1 MLGAEPCIP
10 VTARSI
16 GRGRVSLQVADT
28 TGAGNVLPMTDS
40 EPGGADPGPPGPPAR
55 PPGPVPDGYVPRE
68 WLLQTPPPPP
78 APVPAA
84 PVPGTPAYWPT
95 ATATPSA
102 AAMTTAGPGLPP
114 LSPPSAGAYPY
125 SLMAPRPPY
134 PAPPDGDV
142 PFLDTPWV
150 PPQTKRQAWV
160 WLVYAV
166 VGFLVG
172 QLGALVFGLVA
183 GAVAGKTAAE
193 MQSIASAAVPPEWY
207 VVATLLGLWIGFIGA
222 PWLASR
228 TQGTRHFLRD
238 LGVRFRLIDL
248 VGIAIGIGGQILV
261 AIMYAPFQHDIH
273 DFNGPSQKLTG
284 GAHGAG
290 FVVIAIATVVFAPA
304 MEELFF
310 RGLLLK
316 ALVRLFTPLRVA
328 GGARVAGVV
337 LAVIVDGLLFGLAHG
352 EWVQL
357 AGLAVF
363 GMILATVSYRTGRLG
378 MNMVAHAS
386 FNLVAIIA
394 IAASSSSV
402 IH

>member
-1 MLGAEPCIP
+1 
-10 VTARSI
+10 
-16 GRGRVSLQVADT
+16 VAGPAGT
-28 TGAGNVLPMTDS
+28 GNVLLMTDTES
-40 EPGGADPGPPGPPAR
+40 GGAAPGPPGPPAR

-68 WLLQTPPPPP
+68 WLQQAPPQPPVVVPPP
-78 APVPAA
+78 APSPGPGPAGPA
-84 PVPGTPAYWPT
+84 FWPTTAAGTAAGTAGGMAGVPGA
-95 ATATPSA
+95 PSD
-102 AAMTTAGPGLPP
+102 PPP
-114 LSPPSAGAYPY
+114 LPYDPTFAQLAQPPSVVPE
-125 SLMAPRPPY
+125 
-134 PAPPDGDV
+134 GDL

-150 PPQTKRQAWV
+150 PPQTKHQAWM
-160 WLVYAV
+160 WLLYAV
-166 VGFLVG
+166 IGFLVG
-172 QLGALVFGLVA
+172 QIGALIFGYVA
-183 GAVAGKTAAE
+183 GAIAGKTSAQMAA
-193 MQSIASAAVPPEWY
+193 IASAPVPPEWY
-207 VVATLLGLWIGFIGA
+207 VATTLLGLWIGFIGA

-228 TQGTRHFLRD
+228 TQGTRHFFRD
-238 LGVRFRLIDL
+238 LGVRFKVIDL

-273 DFNGPSQKLTG
+273 DFNAPSQKLTG
-284 GAHGAG
+284 GSHGAG
-290 FVVIAIATVVFAPA
+290 FVIIAIFTVLFAPA

-316 ALVRLFTPLRVA
+316 GLVRLFTKVGAP
-328 GGARVAGVV
+328 GGARTAGVV

-363 GMILATVSYRTGRLG
+363 GMILAAVSYRTGRLG

-394 IAASSSSV
+394 IATSGSAV

>member
-1 MLGAEPCIP
+1 M
-10 VTARSI
+10 
-16 GRGRVSLQVADT
+16 
-28 TGAGNVLPMTDS
+28 
-40 EPGGADPGPPGPPAR
+40 
-55 PPGPVPDGYVPRE
+55 PRE
-68 WLLQTPPPPP
+68 WLQASPPPPP
-78 APVPAA
+78 PP
-84 PVPGTPAYWPT
+84 PPYDPT
-95 ATATPSA
+95 VALL
-102 AAMTTAGPGLPP
+102 LPP
-114 LSPPSAGAYPY
+114 PPSVLPT
-125 SLMAPRPPY
+125 
-134 PAPPDGDV
+134 GDL

-150 PPQTKRQAWV
+150 PPQTKRQGWI

-172 QLGALVFGLVA
+172 QLGALIFGYVA
-183 GAVAGKTAAE
+183 GAIAGKSAAQMTA
-193 MQSIASAAVPPEWY
+193 IATAAVPPEWY

-228 TQGTRHFLRD
+228 TQGTRHFVRD
-238 LGVRFRLIDL
+238 LGLRFRVIDL

-284 GAHGAG
+284 GSHGSG

-316 ALVRLFTPLRVA
+316 ALVRLFTPLRGA
-328 GGARVAGVV
+328 GRARVAGVV

-357 AGLAVF
+357 AGLATF
-363 GMILATVSYRTGRLG
+363 GMILAAVSYRTGRLG
-378 MNMVAHAS
+378 MNMVAHAT

-394 IAASSSSV
+394 IAANGSAL

>member
-1 MLGAEPCIP
+1 
-10 VTARSI
+10 V
-16 GRGRVSLQVADT
+16 
-28 TGAGNVLPMTDS
+28 
-40 EPGGADPGPPGPPAR
+40 
-55 PPGPVPDGYVPRE
+55 VPE
-68 WLLQTPPPPP
+68 
-78 APVPAA
+78 
-84 PVPGTPAYWPT
+84 
-95 ATATPSA
+95 
-102 AAMTTAGPGLPP
+102 
-114 LSPPSAGAYPY
+114 
-125 SLMAPRPPY
+125 
-134 PAPPDGDV
+134 GDV

-150 PPQTKRQAWV
+150 PPQTKRQAWM

-172 QLGALVFGLVA
+172 QIGALIFGYIA
-183 GAVAGKTAAE
+183 GTIAGKTSAQMTA
-193 MQSIASAAVPPEWY
+193 IASASVPPEWY

-228 TQGTRHFLRD
+228 YQGTRHFARD
-238 LGVRFRLIDL
+238 LGLRFRVIDL
-248 VGIAIGIGGQILV
+248 VGIAIGVGGQILV
-261 AIMYAPFQHDIH
+261 AVMYAPFQHDIH

-284 GAHGAG
+284 GSHGAG
-290 FVVIAIATVVFAPA
+290 FIVIAIATVIFAPA

-310 RGLLLK
+310 RGLLFK
-316 ALVRLFTPLRVA
+316 ALVRLFTRLGAA

-363 GMILATVSYRTGRLG
+363 GMILAAVSYRTGRLG

-394 IAASSSSV
+394 IAANGSGV

>member
-1 MLGAEPCIP
+1 
-10 VTARSI
+10 
-16 GRGRVSLQVADT
+16 VAGPAGT
-28 TGAGNVLPMTDS
+28 GNVLLMTDT
-40 EPGGADPGPPGPPAR
+40 EPGGAAPGPPGPPAR

-68 WLLQTPPPPP
+68 WLQQ
-78 APVPAA
+78 AG
-84 PVPGTPAYWPT
+84 VPGAPSSPFPVQYDPT
-95 ATATPSA
+95 FAH
-102 AAMTTAGPGLPP
+102 LPQ
-114 LSPPSAGAYPY
+114 PPSVVPE
-125 SLMAPRPPY
+125 
-134 PAPPDGDV
+134 GDL

-150 PPQTKRQAWV
+150 PPQTKRQAWM
-160 WLVYAV
+160 WLLYAV
-166 VGFLVG
+166 IGFLVG
-172 QLGALVFGLVA
+172 QIGALIFGYVA
-183 GAVAGKTAAE
+183 GAIAGKTSAQMAA
-193 MQSIASAAVPPEWY
+193 IASASVPPEWY
-207 VVATLLGLWIGFIGA
+207 VATTLLGLWIGFIGA

-228 TQGTRHFLRD
+228 TQGTRHFFRD
-238 LGVRFRLIDL
+238 LGVRFRVIDV

-284 GAHGAG
+284 GSHGAG
-290 FVVIAIATVVFAPA
+290 FVIIAIFTVLFAPA

-316 ALVRLFTPLRVA
+316 GLVRLFTKMGAA
-328 GGARVAGVV
+328 GGARAAGVV

-363 GMILATVSYRTGRLG
+363 GMILAAVSYRTGRLG

-394 IAASSSSV
+394 IATSGSAV